1 MALFRNWLFANKRTC
16 RMDIWTKPSTVDNQS
31 IHFHLWSNKCFLQAH
46 NSHKN
51 YLVLFCIRTVA
62 LNIKNCDKLSWTD
75 ESSVMTYSSLAGNI
89 FDLHLVEVFR
99 NLSFVVVQR
108 VEYFHTNKLNFTL
121 TPQAQLSLQGTFF
134 SFLIML
140 NSELCAWGVKL
151 MLLQ

>member
-108 VEYFHTNKLNFTL
+108 VDYFHTNKLNFTL
-121 TPQAQLSLQGTFF
+121 KTSILSNDFYVPV
-134 SFLIML
+134 SFKWL
-140 NSELCAWGVKL
+140 
-151 MLLQ
+151 

>member
-1 MALFRNWLFANKRTC
+1 MA
-16 RMDIWTKPSTVDNQS
+16 
-31 IHFHLWSNKCFLQAH
+31 
-46 NSHKN
+46 
-51 YLVLFCIRTVA
+51 
-62 LNIKNCDKLSWTD
+62 
-75 ESSVMTYSSLAGNI
+75 YSSLAGNI

-140 NSELCAWGVKL
+140 NSELCAWGVKTQICR
-151 MLLQ
+151 MITSGTLLTKPFMTEIKTTTFD